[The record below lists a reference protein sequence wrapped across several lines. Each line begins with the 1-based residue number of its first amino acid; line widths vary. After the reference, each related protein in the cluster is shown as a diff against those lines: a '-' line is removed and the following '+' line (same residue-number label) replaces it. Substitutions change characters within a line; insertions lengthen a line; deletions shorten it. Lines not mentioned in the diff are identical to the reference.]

1 MDTQQREIE
10 TNAQTDGQTD
20 RQTDKQKDR
29 KIGMADKKTET
40 CHRKLKLLS
49 QLACTFQRLNLPSK
63 MAYIQCEVNFLR

>member
-1 MDTQQREIE
+1 M
-10 TNAQTDGQTD
+10 D

-49 QLACTFQRLNLPSK
+49 QLACTFKSLNLPSK